1 MLSTSSQNALN
12 FVSTYSHRR
21 SAPERLLSTAY
32 LAGDL
37 SRGAHLHQQLAQL
50 IFAYPFAIDLDT
62 APRAVAPGVAFEQL
76 GVASG
81 QEFWSQQGSL
91 NFCCNNA
98 SIMSTFTVSQSARR
112 VIRDSSL
119 V

>member
-1 MLSTSSQNALN
+1 
-12 FVSTYSHRR
+12 
-21 SAPERLLSTAY
+21 
-32 LAGDL
+32 
-37 SRGAHLHQQLAQL
+37 LHQQFAQL
-50 IFAYPFAIDLDT
+50 IFAYPLTIDLDT

-81 QEFWSQQGSL
+81 QGFLAQQGSL

-98 SIMSTFTVSQSARR
+98 SIMSTFTVSQLARNVTR
-112 VIRDSSL
+112 YSSL